1 MPWAKVVAS
10 ILSHELRS
18 SVVKDAAL
26 LIARI
31 LLIVAVA
38 ARVPWLIRVHGRG
51 ERLSDCVRGEHAHA
65 SYTVVAGILAFVS
78 IRFCLDRFQAGS
90 SRFKLAAWLLV
101 VQSNS
106 DRPWMSINAEFTYLL
121 IAKLALYELH
131 RLVAAVARRVKV
143 LCLPSSPPHSPTPL
157 SLSI

>member
-38 ARVPWLIRVHGRG
+38 ARVPWLKWYAFTAAENVFRIV
-51 ERLSDCVRGEHAHA
+51 S
-65 SYTVVAGILAFVS
+65 VVSMLTLATPSMAGILAFVS
-78 IRFCLDRFQAGS
+78 FGFALIGFKQGAVV
-90 SRFKLAAWLLV
+90 FKLAAWLLV

-131 RLVAAVARRVKV
+131 RGLLQPWLAG
-143 LCLPSSPPHSPTPL
+143 
-157 SLSI
+157 